1 MLWGA
6 VDHHECYRATRRC
19 RVAQWGGSWTPGEAA
34 LGRGPIRLVK
44 VTLELSLNVTHW
56 FRNSHGKGSSENSEQ
71 KETAVPGSKASSKT
85 GLLKQGGTGARRGH
99 GVHTTESKWCSE
111 PVLFLSTCTGVKAEG
126 PRTTRAVDGSWVR
139 ACEGQRGEQGW
150 GRSWPERGGRGGGG
164 VPSPARG
171 LNGGVRRRRP
181 GELPWALGPLRG
193 AAGEERH
200 CFHLCS
206 PSQHPLEPEG
216 PTWVHF
222 VQPLPLQKKPRPKE
236 DDGLAEVMGQ
246 NSLETSCLGSPS
258 ALSAQARQPF
268 CAFPSGISLLRWPPQ
283 QFTLPGPHLL
293 MTSPL
298 SICGSR
304 SSPTPGSWV
313 PTNSGTALLV
323 LSFVSPWRVTEP
335 LGFHHKLE
343 ASN

>member
-1 MLWGA
+1 ML
-6 VDHHECYRATRRC
+6 
-19 RVAQWGGSWTPGEAA
+19 GEATGSTPQKANDA
-34 LGRGPIRLVK
+34 LNRFSVS
-44 VTLELSLNVTHW
+44 VHVHW
-56 FRNSHGKGSSENSEQ
+56 CEG
-71 KETAVPGSKASSKT
+71 
-85 GLLKQGGTGARRGH
+85 GGTSGHVCRRWQLGEGVWRTKGGAEAGK
-99 GVHTTESKWCSE
+99 E
-111 PVLFLSTCTGVKAEG
+111 LA
-126 PRTTRAVDGSWVR
+126 RAWR
-139 ACEGQRGEQGW
+139 QGW
-150 GRSWPERGGRGGGG
+150 G

-171 LNGGVRRRRP
+171 LNGGMRRRP

-236 DDGLAEVMGQ
+236 DDGLAEVTGQ
-246 NSLETSCLGSPS
+246 NSLETSSLGSPS

-268 CAFPSGISLLRWPPQ
+268 CAFPSWISLLRWPPQ
-283 QFTLPGPHLL
+283 QFTLPGPHVL

-298 SICGSR
+298 PICGSC

-313 PTNSGTALLV
+313 ATNSGTALGAQFH
-323 LSFVSPWRVTEP
+323 LSLEGDRTPWLPSQTW
-335 LGFHHKLE
+335 
-343 ASN
+343 S